1 MPESFRISKSFA
13 LLTVLALS
21 TPPLAFAANEIN
33 DSFSA
38 TYSASVDGIDAGT
51 LSFTLR
57 NTKGKYRVM
66 SHLQPSSAAK
76 AFGAGEERQ
85 ISRFGVKNGH
95 VLPIRFDEMKKGS
108 DRGQWM
114 VEFDWKKM
122 TFVSTGSAAKKIP
135 RKPVDAAS
143 ALVQL
148 MLTPPA
154 PGRDL
159 TLTMINDREI
169 RPYIYSKVGEVQLKT
184 NVGTVTADQIRQR
197 KKGSPDDKYLD
208 IWLSKDH
215 GYVPVRFER
224 HKSGRAFV
232 IELSELKDQ

>member
-1 MPESFRISKSFA
+1 MV
-13 LLTVLALS
+13 VLVFGAIAQ
-21 TPPLAFAANEIN
+21 PAAAANDIN

-38 TYSASVDGIDAGT
+38 TYSASVDGVDAGT
-51 LSFTLR
+51 LSFVVR

-85 ISRFGVKNGH
+85 ISRFRLKNGH
-95 VLPIRFDEMKKGS
+95 VLPIRFDEMRKGS
-108 DRGQWM
+108 KRGQWM
-114 VEFDWKKM
+114 VEFDWTKM
-122 TFVSTGSAAKKIP
+122 TYQATGSSVQKIP

-159 TLTMINDREI
+159 TLTMINDHGI
-169 RPYIYSKVGEVQLKT
+169 RPYTYSKVGEVQLKT
-184 NVGTVTADQIRQR
+184 TLGVVNADQIRQR
-197 KKGSPDDKYLD
+197 KKGSPEHKYLD

-224 HKSGRAFV
+224 HKSGRAFI
-232 IELSELKDQ
+232 IELSELVDN